1 MATVITSITSLQNL
15 TNLQTFNADW
25 NSLTTVNLSG
35 LTNLI
40 NVDVSDSELLDGS
53 GNPSLTGIN
62 LSGCTAL
69 EELRLDDSN
78 FSAGIPNLTGLNSL
92 TFFDMDQCSIS
103 GAIDISASSFNA
115 LTGFDLSGNDIT
127 SITLPEAYLNNV
139 NLGNNALTE
148 TAVNNVLQWLVGSG
162 VENGYVSLE
171 GGTNAIPTDYG
182 LTAKTTLQSRGW
194 DVFVNQPPPGNVG
207 IAASTDFDIVGDF
220 TIEMFVNVT
229 NFSGFP
235 RPYSFGAYPAPNAI
249 SIEGSGSSLY
259 FWANNSPL
267 LATGVTFTPGQWT
280 HICIQGSTATAT
292 AYMYVNGN
300 QVNSAPYS
308 GSISSQGLPLTI
320 GYGNEPSSGFNGL
333 MSNFRWT
340 NIVVYNTS
348 GFTVPTSP
356 LSDFP
361 DTKLLIFQG
370 ADLNAQLTDNSGNGH
385 NATNDGATFSE
396 VNPFPQYTG
405 GSLQMGNV

>member
-25 NSLTTVNLSG
+25 NSLQTVNLSG

-40 NVDVSDSELLDGS
+40 NVDVSDTELLDGS

-78 FSAGIPNLTGLNSL
+78 FSAGIPDLSGLTALRWL
-92 TFFDMDQCSIS
+92 DMDQCGIS
-103 GAIDISASSFNA
+103 GSIDISASSFNA
-115 LTGFDLSGNDIT
+115 LTFVDLSGNDIT
-127 SITLPEAYLNNV
+127 SITLPEAYINNLNLN
-139 NLGNNALTE
+139 GNALTA
-148 TAVNNVLQWLVGSG
+148 TAVDYTLQWLDGSG
-162 VENGYVSLE
+162 VENGFVDLA
-171 GGTNAIPTDYG
+171 GGTNAIPTSNS
-182 LTAKTTLQSRGW
+182 AASRAALQSKGW
-194 DVFVNQPPPGNVG
+194 EVIVNQGPPGYVG

-267 LATGVTFTPGQWT
+267 LASGVTFTPGQWT
-280 HICIQGSTATAT
+280 HICVMGVGSTA
-292 AYMYVNGN
+292 YMFVNGN
-300 QVNSAPYS
+300 VVNSAPYS

-333 MSNFRWT
+333 MTNFRWT
-340 NIVVYNTS
+340 TTQVYDTA
-348 GFTVPTSP
+348 GFTVPTSQ
-356 LSDFP
+356 LSNLVG
-361 DTKLLIFQG
+361 TKLLIFQG
-370 ADLNAQLTDNSGNGH
+370 NTLETQLTDNSGNNH
-385 NATNDGATFSE
+385 NATNSGASYSAL
-396 VNPFPQYTG
+396 NPFSGVQ

>member
-15 TNLQTFNADW
+15 TNLQTFYADW

-35 LTNLI
+35 LTQLV

-69 EELRLDDSN
+69 EQLRLDDSD
-78 FSAGIPNLTGLNSL
+78 FSAGIPDLSGLTSL
-92 TFFDMDQCSIS
+92 QYIDMDQCNIS
-103 GAIDISASSFNA
+103 GAVDISDSSFNN
-115 LTGFDLSGNDIT
+115 LTSFDLSGNDIT
-127 SITLPEAYLNNV
+127 SITLPEASLNNV
-139 NLGNNALTE
+139 DLNGNALTE
-148 TAVNNVLQWLVGSG
+148 TAVDYTLQWLAGSV
-162 VENGYVSLE
+162 VENGFVDLA
-171 GGTNAIPTDYG
+171 GGTNAIPTENSAAARAD
-182 LTAKTTLQSRGW
+182 LQSRGW
-194 DVFVNQPPPGNVG
+194 NITVNQGEPGRVG
-207 IAASTDFDIVGDF
+207 IAASTDFDIVGNF

-280 HICIQGSTATAT
+280 HICVMGVGST
-292 AYMYVNGN
+292 AYMYVNGI
-300 QVNSAPYS
+300 QVNTAAYS

-333 MSNFRWT
+333 ISNFRWT
-340 NIVVYNTS
+340 TTQVYDTS
-348 GFTVPTSP
+348 GFTVPTSQ
-356 LSDFP
+356 LASLMG
-361 DTKLLIFQG
+361 TKLLIFQG
-370 ADLNAQLTDNSGNGH
+370 NTLETQLIDNSGNNH
-385 NATNDGATFSE
+385 NATNTGATYSALS
-396 VNPFPQYTG
+396 PFVGVQ

>member
-25 NSLTTVNLSG
+25 NSLQTVNLSG

-40 NVDVSDSELLDGS
+40 SVDVSDTELLDGS

-69 EELRLDDSN
+69 EELRLDDSD
-78 FSAGIPNLTGLNSL
+78 FSAGIPDLSGLTALQTL
-92 TFFDMDQCSIS
+92 DMDRCGIS
-103 GAIDISASSFNA
+103 GDIDISASSFNN
-115 LTGFDLSGNDIT
+115 LTSFDLSDNAIT
-127 SITLPEAYLNNV
+127 SVTLPEAYLTDV
-139 NLGNNALTE
+139 NMYDAALTE
-148 TAVNNVLQWLVGSG
+148 TAVNNILQWLDGSG
-162 VENGYVSLE
+162 VENGYVTLE
-171 GGTNAIPTDYG
+171 GGTNAVPTG
-182 LTAKTTLQSRGW
+182 NGATSKTNLQNKGW
-194 DVFVNQPPPGNVG
+194 QVYVNQGAPGYVG

-280 HICIQGSTATAT
+280 HICIQGSTAVST
-292 AYMYVNGN
+292 AYMYVNGI

-320 GYGNEPSSGFNGL
+320 GYGNEPNSGFNGL
-333 MSNFRWT
+333 ITNFRWT
-340 NIVVYNTS
+340 TTLVYDTA
-348 GFTVPTSP
+348 GFTVPTSQ
-356 LSDFP
+356 LTNLMG
-361 DTKLLIFQG
+361 TKLLIFQG
-370 ADLNAQLTDNSGNGH
+370 NSIGAQLTDNSGNNH
-385 NATNDGATFSE
+385 NATNTGATYSAL
-396 VNPFPQYTG
+396 NPFAGVQ

>member
-1 MATVITSITSLQNL
+1 MATVITSISGLQNL

-25 NSLTTVNLSG
+25 NSLQTVNLSG

-40 NVDVSDSELLDGS
+40 NVDVSDTELLDGS

-78 FSAGIPNLTGLNSL
+78 FSAGIPDISGLNSL
-92 TFFDMDQCSIS
+92 QFFDMDQCDIS
-103 GAIDISASSFNA
+103 GSIDISASSFNA
-115 LTGFDLSGNDIT
+115 LTGFDLSGNNIT
-127 SITLPEAYLNNV
+127 SITLPEANLSSV
-139 NLGNNALTE
+139 NLNGNALTA
-148 TAVNNVLQWLVGSG
+148 TAVDYTLQWLDGSG
-162 VENGYVSLE
+162 VENGFVDLA
-171 GGTNAIPTDYG
+171 GGTNAIPTENS
-182 LTAKTTLQSRGW
+182 AASRAALQSKGW
-194 DVFVNQPPPGNVG
+194 EVIVNQGEPGYIG

-229 NFSGFP
+229 NFNGFP

-267 LATGVTFTPGQWT
+267 LASGVTFTAGQWT
-280 HICIQGSTATAT
+280 HICIMGVGSTA
-292 AYMYVNGN
+292 YMFVNGI
-300 QVNSAPYS
+300 QVNTAAYS
-308 GSISSQGLPLTI
+308 GSISSQSLPLTI

-333 MSNFRWT
+333 MTNFRWT
-340 NIVVYNTS
+340 TTQVYDTS
-348 GFTVPTSP
+348 GFTVPTSQ
-356 LSDFP
+356 LTNLVG
-361 DTKLLIFQG
+361 TKLLIFQG
-370 ADLNAQLTDNSGNGH
+370 NTLETQLTDNSGNNH
-385 NATNDGATFSE
+385 NATNSGATYSAL
-396 VNPFPQYTG
+396 NPFSGVQ

>member
-25 NSLTTVNLSG
+25 NSLQTVNLSG

-40 NVDVSDSELLDGS
+40 NVDVSDTELLDGS

-69 EELRLDDSN
+69 QELRLDDSN
-78 FSAGIPNLTGLNSL
+78 FSAGIPDLSGLTALQYI
-92 TFFDMDQCSIS
+92 DMDQCSIS

-115 LTGFDLSGNDIT
+115 LTGFDFSSNDIT
-127 SITLPEAYLNNV
+127 SITLPEANLNDV
-139 NLGNNALTE
+139 NLNNNALTE
-148 TAVNNVLQWLVGSG
+148 EVVNDVLQWLDGSG
-162 VENGYVSLE
+162 VENGSVNLA
-171 GGTNAIPTDYG
+171 GGTNAIHTGTG
-182 LTAKTTLQSRGW
+182 LTAKTNLQGKGW
-194 DVFVNQPPPGNVG
+194 TVNVNQGEPGYIG

-229 NFSGFP
+229 NFDGFP

-259 FWANNSPL
+259 FWANEAAL
-267 LATGVTFTPGQWT
+267 LASGVTFTSGQWT
-280 HICIQGSTATAT
+280 HICVMGVGSTA
-292 AYMYVNGN
+292 YMFVNGV
-300 QVNSAPYS
+300 QVNTAAYS
-308 GSISSQGLPLTI
+308 GSISSDGLPLTI

-340 NIVVYNTS
+340 TTQVYDTA
-348 GFTVPTSP
+348 GFTVPTSQ
-356 LSDFP
+356 LTNLVG
-361 DTKLLIFQG
+361 TKLLIFQG
-370 ADLNAQLTDNSGNGH
+370 NNIGAQLTDNSGNNH
-385 NATNDGATFSE
+385 NATNSGATYSAL
-396 VNPFPQYTG
+396 NPFTG
-405 GSLQMGNV
+405 VQGSLQMGNV

>member
-25 NSLTTVNLSG
+25 NSLQTVNLSG

-69 EELRLDDSN
+69 EELRLDDSD
-78 FSAGIPNLTGLNSL
+78 FSAGIPDLSGLTSL
-92 TFFDMDQCSIS
+92 RWLDMDQCGIS
-103 GAIDISASSFNA
+103 GTIDISGSSFNN
-115 LTGFDLSGNDIT
+115 LTFIDLSGNDIT
-127 SITLPEAYLNNV
+127 SIILPEANLNNV
-139 NLGNNALTE
+139 NLNGNALTA
-148 TAVNNVLQWLVGSG
+148 TAVDYTLQWLAGSS
-162 VENGYVSLE
+162 VENGNVNLA
-171 GGTNAIPTDYG
+171 GGTNAIPTENSAAARAILLD
-182 LTAKTTLQSRGW
+182 RGW
-194 DVFVNQPPPGNVG
+194 NVTVNQAPPGYVG

-267 LATGVTFTPGQWT
+267 LATGVTFTPGNWT
-280 HICIQGSTATAT
+280 HICVMGVGST
-292 AYMYVNGN
+292 AYMYVNGVV
-300 QVNSAPYS
+300 VNSAPYS

-320 GYGNEPSSGFNGL
+320 GYGNEPDSGFNGL
-333 MSNFRWT
+333 ISNFRWT
-340 NIVVYNTS
+340 TTQVYDTG
-348 GFTVPTSP
+348 GFTVPTFT
-356 LSDFP
+356 LSNLMG
-361 DTKLLIFQG
+361 TKLLIFQG
-370 ADLNAQLTDNSGNGH
+370 TDLNAQLTDNSGNGH
-385 NATNDGATFSE
+385 NATNSGATYSAL
-396 VNPFPQYTG
+396 NPFSG
-405 GSLQMGNV
+405 IEGSLQMGNV

>member
-25 NSLTTVNLSG
+25 NSLQTVNLSG

-40 NVDVSDSELLDGS
+40 NVDVSDNDTLDEQGK
-53 GNPSLTGIN
+53 SLTGIN
-62 LSGCTAL
+62 LSGSTAI
-69 EELRLDDSN
+69 EELRLDDSD
-78 FSAGIPNLTGLNSL
+78 FSAGIPDISGLTSSL
-92 TFFDMDQCSIS
+92 RILDMDQCQLS
-103 GAIDISASSFNA
+103 GVIDLSQFSA
-115 LTGFDLSGNDIT
+115 LTSIDFGGNINIT
-127 SITLPEAYLNNV
+127 SVTLPEANLNNV
-139 NLGNNALTE
+139 NLNGNALTA
-148 TAVNNVLQWLVGSG
+148 TAVDYTLQWLAGSS
-162 VENGYVSLE
+162 VENGNVNLA
-171 GGTNAIPTDYG
+171 GGTNAIPTENSAAARAILLD
-182 LTAKTTLQSRGW
+182 RGW
-194 DVFVNQPPPGNVG
+194 NVTVNQAPPGYVG

-280 HICIQGSTATAT
+280 HICVQGSTAAGT

-320 GYGNEPSSGFNGL
+320 GYGNEPDSGFNGL
-333 MSNFRWT
+333 ISNFRWT
-340 NIVVYNTS
+340 NIVVYDTS
-348 GFTVPTSP
+348 GFTVPTFT
-356 LSDFP
+356 LSNLMG
-361 DTKLLIFQG
+361 TKLLIFQG
-370 ADLNAQLTDNSGNGH
+370 TDLNAQLTDNSGNGH
-385 NATNDGATFSE
+385 NATNSGATYSAL
-396 VNPFPQYTG
+396 NPFSG
-405 GSLQMGNV
+405 IEGSLQMGNV